1 MFAYLQRLLYRYSKR
16 HSRRHLY
23 EWLDEAI
30 REHCAA
36 TPCRTLNI
44 GSGGD
49 IAAVLHAAGVVPV
62 SVDIDPDRNPDF
74 VMSATDMHEFAE
86 SSFDVVFLLEVLE
99 HIPQPDRAVSEILRV
114 LKPGGV
120 LIGSTPFLLGI
131 HDAPHDYFRFT
142 GHGLD
147 YLFRRF
153 EQVTRMNR
161 NGYFDSIHV
170 LCLRPLVVGSPRQI
184 RLATCLFPLLL
195 LMGAVFWVMER
206 LFPRNDGTTG
216 YFFVFRAPVE

>member
-1 MFAYLQRLLYRYSKR
+1 
-16 HSRRHLY
+16 
-23 EWLDEAI
+23 
-30 REHCAA
+30 
-36 TPCRTLNI
+36 
-44 GSGGD
+44 
-49 IAAVLHAAGVVPV
+49 
-62 SVDIDPDRNPDF
+62 
-74 VMSATDMHEFAE
+74 
-86 SSFDVVFLLEVLE
+86 
-99 HIPQPDRAVSEILRV
+99 
-114 LKPGGV
+114 
-120 LIGSTPFLLGI
+120 
-131 HDAPHDYFRFT
+131 
-142 GHGLD
+142 
-147 YLFRRF
+147 RRF